1 MLNAIK
7 ANNMI
12 TFGYF
17 NRYMPVQNPSS
28 YSLNISCRH
37 CALDST
43 NQNQPAKIHQ
53 QLSQGKILRSGARK
67 LCLLPFEAT

>member
-53 QLSQGKILRSGARK
+53 QLSQGKIQDFSTKWCSQAV
-67 LCLLPFEAT
+67 FVAV